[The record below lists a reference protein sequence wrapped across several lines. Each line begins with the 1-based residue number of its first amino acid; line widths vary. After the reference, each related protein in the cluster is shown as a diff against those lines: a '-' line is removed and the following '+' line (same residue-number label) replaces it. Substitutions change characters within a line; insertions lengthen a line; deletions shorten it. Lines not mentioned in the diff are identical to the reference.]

1 MLGANRSW
9 ERTGVGVGGW
19 EEDWGGQ
26 ELREVYQT
34 GPQPKEGPP
43 EREKEICRELAMKPG
58 LKE

>member
-9 ERTGVGVGGW
+9 EWTGVGVGGW

-26 ELREVYQT
+26 LREVYQT
-34 GPQPKEGPP
+34 GPQHKEGPP
-43 EREKEICRELAMKPG
+43 EREKEICHELEMKPG